1 MKSFDN
7 FDKNIDKYYED
18 SLDGVTSDQLQ
29 IKEALDKM
37 SIIDEIENGIEIST
51 NISSI
56 VEEGQKIRFKIKLRK
71 ATFKFVILATLIS
84 SLLGFIFLKVSISM
98 TIIVQIIL
106 IIAMLITN
114 SIILK
119 TKARRNG

>member
-1 MKSFDN
+1 MKSSDN

-56 VEEGQKIRFKIKLRK
+56 VEEGQKIRLKIKLRK